1 MNKEITI
8 VGAGLVGSLCAIYMT
23 KRGYTV
29 NVFERRNDLRSEI
42 ITAGKSIN
50 LALSKRGWTA
60 LEKVGVENEV
70 KKIAIPMYKRIMHDN
85 KGNLTEQPYGNDGEA
100 IYSVSRVSLDVL
112 LMNLAS
118 KSGAKLNFNEKCI
131 DSDLANSEATF
142 ENLKNKKHK
151 TIHSDLLIASDG
163 AFSLIRKQMVDKFK
177 HDFSFNEIEHDY
189 KELMIPS
196 GKNGSYLL
204 DKNALHIWPRGEFMV
219 IALANMDGSFTCTL
233 FAPKCGNNSFENLN
247 TKAEVEQYFTDIFP
261 DFISII
267 PDLYEQWQVNPTSS
281 LGIVRT
287 FPWHISDSTILIG
300 DSAHA
305 TVPFYGQGMNAGF
318 EDCRILDE
326 LLNKNKGNFAK
337 TLNEYTKERKPNGDG
352 LQDLSMHNFIVM
364 RDKTADP
371 MFLLQK
377 EIEKKFS
384 NLHPNKWIPLYSMV
398 SFTNTPYSEAWK
410 IGERQEKIMQ
420 HIMSIKHIK
429 DRWNDNDIM
438 QKIHDLIA
446 LH

>member
-1 MNKEITI
+1 ME
-8 VGAGLVGSLCAIYMT
+8 
-23 KRGYTV
+23 
-29 NVFERRNDLRSEI
+29 
-42 ITAGKSIN
+42 
-50 LALSKRGWTA
+50 
-60 LEKVGVENEV
+60 
-70 KKIAIPMYKRIMHDN
+70 
-85 KGNLTEQPYGNDGEA
+85 
-100 IYSVSRVSLDVL
+100 
-112 LMNLAS
+112 
-118 KSGAKLNFNEKCI
+118 
-131 DSDLANSEATF
+131 
-142 ENLKNKKHK
+142 
-151 TIHSDLLIASDG
+151 
-163 AFSLIRKQMVDKFK
+163 
-177 HDFSFNEIEHDY
+177 
-189 KELMIPS
+189 
-196 GKNGSYLL
+196 
-204 DKNALHIWPRGEFMV
+204 
-219 IALANMDGSFTCTL
+219 
-233 FAPKCGNNSFENLN
+233 
-247 TKAEVEQYFTDIFP
+247 
-261 DFISII
+261 
-267 PDLYEQWQVNPTSS
+267 DLYEQWQVNPTSS

-326 LLNKNKGNFAK
+326 LLNKHKGDFAK
-337 TLNEYTKERKPNGDG
+337 TLNEYTEERKPNGDG

-438 QKIHDLIA
+438 QKMHDLIT